1 MDIVNQPRMPKLL
14 IFIFSLLCQ
23 TASAEGILLKGIPED
38 NAQLKQFD
46 GKINLWFSGNVGD
59 RYPAIV
65 VVNSQG
71 QRVDNRDVQLEIAD
85 RSQLRVT
92 TKALTPDQYVIRYRV
107 VTEDGL
113 VVSGIRKFSITP

>member
-1 MDIVNQPRMPKLL
+1 MSLTSPFLIILILL
-14 IFIFSLLCQ
+14 SAHSNSLR
-23 TASAEGILLKGIPED
+23 AEGVLLKGIPED

-46 GKINLWFSGNVGD
+46 GKVNLWFSGNVGD
-59 RYPAIV
+59 RYPSIV

-71 QRVDNRDVQLEIAD
+71 QRVDNGDIQLEIGV

-92 TKALTPDQYVIRYRV
+92 TKALTPDNYVMRYRV

-113 VVSGIRKFSITP
+113 VVSGVRKFSITP